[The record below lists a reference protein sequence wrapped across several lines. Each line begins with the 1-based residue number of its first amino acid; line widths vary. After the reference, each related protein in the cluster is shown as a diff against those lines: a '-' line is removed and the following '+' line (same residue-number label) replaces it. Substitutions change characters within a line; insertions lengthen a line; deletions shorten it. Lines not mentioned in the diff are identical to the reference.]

1 MTRTTPPTRW
11 TTTSP
16 SSPAATLLSAIT
28 GVLAAAIVFTA
39 IVGSGLLSGDEDAI
53 FITSTVGTAV
63 AALVG
68 VLSIPGLFAAYGL
81 FKRRTWGGVS

>member
-1 MTRTTPPTRW
+1 
-11 TTTSP
+11 
-16 SSPAATLLSAIT
+16 
-28 GVLAAAIVFTA
+28 VLAAAIVFTA
-39 IVGSGLLSGDEDAI
+39 IVGGGLLSGDEDAI

-81 FKRRTWGGVS
+81 FKRRTWGASRDTGSRRNERIERPLRHRTGRHLRRGR